1 MKRHLQ
7 WFAVLAACILAPT
20 LPATE
25 LGDPAPPLS
34 IDQWVKGEA
43 VDLKQGQGKNI
54 YVVEFWATWCGPC
67 LTSIPHITEMQKQFK
82 DKNVVFIGVSDEE
95 VKTVNSFVRK
105 MGDKM
110 DYIVGIDSGKKTAD
124 AYKGAFGVRDIPHA
138 FIVDRTGNLAWH
150 GPPTAGLDKAIE
162 EILEG
167 KYDLTGAKRTA
178 RVWKMQTDYFTI
190 VSTGL
195 KSPRAVELG
204 NQIIADAAKSP
215 STLNEFAWRIL
226 TDRQVKT
233 RDLELAL
240 KAAQAAYEED
250 GGKDAS
256 ILDTYARALFE
267 TGKKAEAIQYQTEAI
282 AICKDKALKP
292 ELEAR
297 LNRYKRLSK
306 GE

>member
-1 MKRHLQ
+1 MKRPLQ
-7 WFAVLAACILAPT
+7 WFAIFSACILAGS

-34 IDQWVKGEA
+34 IAHWIKGKA
-43 VDLKQGQGKNI
+43 VDLKEGQGKNI

-67 LTSIPHITEMQKQFK
+67 LTSIPQLTQMQKQFK

-95 VKTVNSFVRK
+95 VKTVKSFVGK

-110 DYIVGIDSGKKTAD
+110 DYVVAIDSGKKTAD

-138 FIVDRTGNLAWH
+138 FIVDRTGNLVWH
-150 GPPTAGLDKAIE
+150 GPPTAGLDNAIE

-178 RVWKMQTDYFTI
+178 RIWKMQTDYFTI

-195 KSPRAVELG
+195 KNTRAAELG

-215 STLNEFAWRIL
+215 ITLNQFAWRIL
-226 TDRQVKT
+226 TDRQVRT

-240 KAAQAAYEED
+240 KAAQAAHAED
-250 GGKDAS
+250 GGKDAT

-267 TGKKAEAIQYQTEAI
+267 TGKKAEAIQYQTKAI
-282 AICKDKALKP
+282 AVCQDKALKP

-297 LNRYKRLSK
+297 LNRYQRLSK
-306 GE
+306 GP